1 MSSVVYILQQHIHS
15 QLGRLCARENHEPR
29 TCRAHHTLDPRFTGY
44 RVLLDTELAALYGV
58 STKRFNEQVRRNCDR
73 FPSDFMFQLSAEEF
87 ESLRS
92 QNATL
97 KNGRGKHRKYVPYA
111 FTEHGAVMAATILNS
126 PAAIQMSVYVVR
138 AFVRLRQLLSA
149 NRELAAR
156 FSELET
162 LLRLYQ
168 ALPPSQGETGKPA
181 CPPSQPQCNRSAQ
194 LSNARLTAP
203 QAPAP
208 AAPSSTHS
216 PDRSRKRGSTAPA
229 PP

>member
-1 MSSVVYILQQHIHS
+1 VPEKTMNPVPVEHITRSILV
-15 QLGRLCARENHEPR
+15 LR
-29 TCRAHHTLDPRFTGY
+29 GY

-162 LLRLYQ
+162 RLTKKLLQHDESIAEILSAIRRLMD
-168 ALPPSQGETGKPA
+168 TGK
-181 CPPSQPQCNRSAQ
+181 
-194 LSNARLTAP
+194 
-203 QAPAP
+203 
-208 AAPSSTHS
+208 
-216 PDRSRKRGSTAPA
+216 RKVRPIGFRADLDERHQ
-229 PP
+229 